1 MRPTGDNGKQ
11 EQRDIKITKRWVVS
25 QGEFGRASMEGGMQ
39 AHGLMLSSQ
48 LDKSLIR

>member
-1 MRPTGDNGKQ
+1 MANRSSGTFKSRRGG
-11 EQRDIKITKRWVVS
+11 WVVS
-25 QGEFGRASMEGGMQ
+25 QGEFSCASMEGGMQ